1 MSQRVRLI
9 IIAHAVW
16 LFVVCLLGAW
26 WGRLLLAQAALIA
39 ELQGSVQSLEK
50 VQRMLFWES
59 PVFFGLL
66 LISAAVLFW
75 LYWSDLK
82 KTRSIQAFFASMTH
96 ELRTPLTSIRLQ
108 AESIAETLGEDRNS
122 EKSLLKRLLEDT
134 QRLESQVERTL
145 ELSRLEGGSEI
156 FIQVVEIKSWLDRF
170 LKSWL
175 PDHESKIQLSLD
187 IQDLLIEADPS
198 ALQIIFRNLFEN
210 SIKHSKQERTS
221 VKVYSRSVKSGWVSL
236 IIEDQGVGFSENQQK
251 LGTLFYK
258 GAQSTGTGVGLYLIR
273 SLMKKMGGHAH
284 FVEAPPSQDGSL
296 HQLTS
301 QRQGF
306 WVQLHFK
313 EGK

>member
-1 MSQRVRLI
+1 M
-9 IIAHAVW
+9 
-16 LFVVCLLGAW
+16 
-26 WGRLLLAQAALIA
+26 AQAAVIA
-39 ELQGSVQSLEK
+39 ELKGSAEPLEK

-108 AESIAETLGEDRNS
+108 AESIAETLGDHDS
-122 EKSLLKRLLEDT
+122 EKSLLQRLLEDT

-175 PDHESKIQLSLD
+175 PDHDSKIQVSLD

-210 SIKHSKQERTS
+210 SIKHSKQERAQ
-221 VKVYSRSVKSGWVSL
+221 VRVYSESTQDGWVSL
-236 IIEDQGVGFSENQQK
+236 IVEDQGAGFLEDEQK

-258 GAQSTGTGVGLYLIR
+258 GTQSTGTGVGLYLIR
-273 SLMKKMGGHAH
+273 SLMRKMGGQAQ
-284 FVEAPPSQDGSL
+284 FMASALSR
-296 HQLTS
+296 TS
-301 QRQGF
+301 IFSSPHSGF
-306 WVQLHFK
+306 CVLLRFR
-313 EGK
+313 EGR